1 MRLVKIEAAE
11 NGGHQNQTI
20 NRISQIPEGW
30 AVIPDDMETP
40 NFPYGDITV
49 EDIPKTEIDV
59 NEEGEEVEVVVGY
72 IPTVTSWIP
81 REMPEIPEAEAE
93 PTAQDDTDTMLV
105 DHEYRITL
113 LELGV

>member
-1 MRLVKIEAAE
+1 MRLIKIAQFE
-11 NGGHQNQTI
+11 NGGHNYQTI
-20 NRISQIPEGW
+20 NRISSIPEDW

-40 NFPYGDITV
+40 NLPYGDIVV
-49 EDIPKTEIDV
+49 EDIPKTEMVV

-72 IPTVTSWIP
+72 TPTVTSWIP

-113 LELGV
+113 LELEV